1 MMHKPSL
8 SSYQTSEGLT
18 ITNEN
23 TNIKNPTASPSSQN
37 PLVDLETMMLGK
49 SSFSSNGLRPLADVA
64 PFRIVGGH
72 VSVNLPNNDIK
83 LVVHK
88 LQIEVLNMQ

>member
-1 MMHKPSL
+1 
-8 SSYQTSEGLT
+8 
-18 ITNEN
+18 
-23 TNIKNPTASPSSQN
+23 
-37 PLVDLETMMLGK
+37 MLGK

-83 LVVHK
+83 LVAA
-88 LQIEVLNMQ
+88 QITERY